1 MNFTTDANWCPGRPI
16 KLAPHPGVEM
26 FNAYIHAYTTL
37 SDTDKAVAKLSCSEV
52 YRNYCDAQKYG
63 KHIYDYKQ
71 RQGKL

>member
-1 MNFTTDANWCPGRPI
+1 
-16 KLAPHPGVEM
+16 
-26 FNAYIHAYTTL
+26 L